1 MAKKEFTFRGKTM
14 DELLAMD
21 VPQFANI
28 VGRSRLKR
36 SLRRGVSQNLVKK
49 IEKAYAD
56 MKAGKQPKII
66 KTHRRELPVLPK
78 MVGLTVAVHNGKEFV
93 RLQIIEK
100 MLGHYLGELALT
112 RKRLS
117 HGKAGIGATKS
128 STAISARG

>member
-66 KTHRRELPVLPK
+66 KTNRRELPVLPK

-117 HGKAGIGATKS
+117 HGKAGIGA
-128 STAISARG
+128 